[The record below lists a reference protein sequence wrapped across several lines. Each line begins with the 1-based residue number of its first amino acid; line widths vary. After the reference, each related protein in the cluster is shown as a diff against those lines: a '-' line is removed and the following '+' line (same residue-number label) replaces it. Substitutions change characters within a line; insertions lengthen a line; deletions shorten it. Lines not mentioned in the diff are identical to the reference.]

1 VDALIRDMEAS
12 IREADAFIKDME
24 GAAK

>member
-24 GAAK
+24 GAGK